1 LNKRIEIVVSPQGES
16 HVETKGFTGSSCREA
31 SKFIESALGKRTG
44 ETLKAEFHIQTPSE
58 NSVEN
63 SN

>member
-1 LNKRIEIVVSPQGES
+1 MKTMEIVVSPKGES
-16 HVETKGFTGSSCREA
+16 QVETKGFTGDSCREA

-44 ETLKAEFHIQTPSE
+44 ETLKPEFHIQAPSQ

>member
-1 LNKRIEIVVSPQGES
+1 MKTIEIVVSPKGES
-16 HVETKGFTGSSCREA
+16 QVETKGFTGNSCREA
-31 SKFIESALGKRTG
+31 SKFIESALGKVSD
-44 ETLKAEFHIQTPSE
+44 EALKPEFHIQNVSQ

>member
-1 LNKRIEIVVSPQGES
+1 MKTIQITVLPTGES
-16 HVETKGFTGSSCREA
+16 VVETEGFIGNECREA
-31 SKFIESALGKRTG
+31 SKFIESALGKVAG
-44 ETLKAEFHIQTPSE
+44 ETLKPEFHIQSDAE

>member
-1 LNKRIEIVVSPQGES
+1 MVSPNGES
-16 HVETKGFTGSSCREA
+16 QVETKGFDGNSCREG
-31 SKFIESALGKRTG
+31 SKFIESALGKRSG
-44 ETLKAEFHIQTPSE
+44 ETLKPEFHTQTPSQ

>member
-1 LNKRIEIVVSPQGES
+1 MKTIEIVVSPKGES
-16 HVETKGFTGSSCREA
+16 RVETKGFIGNSCREA

-44 ETLKAEFHIQTPSE
+44 ETLKPEFHVQASSE
-58 NSVEN
+58 NSVED

>member
-1 LNKRIEIVVSPQGES
+1 MKTIEIVVSSKGDS
-16 HVETKGFTGSSCREA
+16 KVETKGFIGNSCREA
-31 SKFIESALGKRTG
+31 SKFIESALGKVAG
-44 ETLKAEFHIQTPSE
+44 GTLKPEFHIQTPSQ

>member
-1 LNKRIEIVVSPQGES
+1 MRTIQITVSPTGES
-16 HVETKGFTGSSCREA
+16 VVETEGFVGSECREA
-31 SKFIESALGKRTG
+31 SKFIESALGKVAG
-44 ETLKAEFHIQTPSE
+44 ETLKPEFHVQSTAE

>member
-1 LNKRIEIVVSPQGES
+1 MKTIEITVSTNGETQ
-16 HVETKGFTGSSCREA
+16 VETKGFTGNECREA
-31 SKFIESALGKRTG
+31 SKFVESALGNAAG
-44 ETLKAEFHIQTPSE
+44 EMLKPEFHVQNHGR